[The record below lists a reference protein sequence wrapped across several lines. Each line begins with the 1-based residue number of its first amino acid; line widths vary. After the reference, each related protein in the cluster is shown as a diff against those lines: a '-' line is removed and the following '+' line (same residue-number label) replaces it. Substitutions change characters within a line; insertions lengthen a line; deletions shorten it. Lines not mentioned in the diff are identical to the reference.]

1 MQLRRY
7 GFSFLKIREI
17 FISHI
22 HGDHIFGLP
31 GLLSS
36 MSMMGRRED
45 LDIYAPQ
52 DLAPILKSY
61 LRFFGDGFQFN
72 VNFIKVKGKGL
83 ISILKTKRVEVL
95 SFPLNHRIECYG
107 YLFRE
112 TAPGRNVH
120 KHLIEPYGLTLF
132 EIARL
137 KEGESLVRESGEIL
151 ENGYFTYQPHTPRL
165 FAYCS
170 DTAPFDEL
178 PGFVQ
183 GCDLLYHE
191 TTFASDM
198 QLMAGQTLHST
209 AADAAHCAQDANAGK
224 LLIGHFSSRY
234 KSTSLFLEEAR
245 AIFPSTYEAKEGQEF
260 DIPLVKHCNNSK

>member
-45 LDIYAPQ
+45 LDIFAPQ

-61 LRFFGDGFQFN
+61 LRFFGNGFQFN
-72 VNFIKVKGKGL
+72 VNLIKVKGKGL
-83 ISILKTKRVEVL
+83 TSILKSKRVEVF
-95 SFPLNHRIECYG
+95 SFPLNHRINCYG

-112 TAPGRNVH
+112 SAPDRNVH
-120 KHLIEPYGLTLF
+120 KHLIEPNSLTLF

-137 KEGESLVRESGEIL
+137 KEGMTLERESGEIL
-151 ENGYFTYQPHTPRL
+151 ENSYFTYQPYTPRS

-170 DTAPFDEL
+170 DTAPFDGL
-178 PGFVQ
+178 AGFVQ

-191 TTFASDM
+191 STFAYDM
-198 QLMAGQTLHST
+198 QLMAAQTLHST
-209 AADAAHCAQDANAGK
+209 AAEAASCAQNANVGK

-234 KSTSLFLEEAR
+234 KSTSVFMEEAR
-245 AIFPSTYEAKEGQEF
+245 AIFPLTYEAKEGQEF
-260 DIPLVKHCNNSK
+260 DIPIEKHYNNSK